1 MVNDGDAIGTSGID
15 ALTDSGYLTEL
26 RVLELRTNP
35 IGNAGIRELAQW
47 RGLLKLIELPDQ
59 RHRGEGTSRFAI
71 PSAQFA
77 HPNQWQSHFAGI
89 DHRH

>member
-47 RGLLKLIELPDQ
+47 
-59 RHRGEGTSRFAI
+59 
-71 PSAQFA
+71 
-77 HPNQWQSHFAGI
+77 
-89 DHRH
+89 